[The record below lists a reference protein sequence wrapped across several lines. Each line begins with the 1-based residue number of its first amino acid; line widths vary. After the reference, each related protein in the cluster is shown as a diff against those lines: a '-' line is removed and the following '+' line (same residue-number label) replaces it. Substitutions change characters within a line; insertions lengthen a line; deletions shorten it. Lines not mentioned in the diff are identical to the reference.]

1 MLITEGTQATI
12 RELGHRLDSKLEG
25 AKTLEEAGQTFVNEV
40 YEQFRD
46 SISLLRLFVT
56 IPMVELPAEIQDF
69 ANRLVKGANG
79 STPLPPDSYV
89 LTLLGTTGIHRDWR
103 IRSRSKGHLGIPLVS
118 ADFVRAIPMLS
129 ALLRQLGF
137 DLGWLREDP
146 DIVARQM
153 GRLSGTFYVED
164 ASAAR
169 DNLSRPIIAAQDF
182 VKDCGIRTVFG
193 IGGGYITSA
202 KFFTCICFTT
212 QAIEKEQVIRFQSLS
227 GVFKTRTTKM
237 IADKC
242 RYFR

>member
-1 MLITEGTQATI
+1 
-12 RELGHRLDSKLEG
+12 
-25 AKTLEEAGQTFVNEV
+25 
-40 YEQFRD
+40 
-46 SISLLRLFVT
+46 
-56 IPMVELPAEIQDF
+56 
-69 ANRLVKGANG
+69 
-79 STPLPPDSYV
+79 
-89 LTLLGTTGIHRDWR
+89 
-103 IRSRSKGHLGIPLVS
+103 
-118 ADFVRAIPMLS
+118 
-129 ALLRQLGF
+129 
-137 DLGWLREDP
+137 
-146 DIVARQM
+146 M

>member
-12 RELGHRLDSKLEG
+12 RELGHRLDRKLED
-25 AKTLEEAGQTFVNEV
+25 ARTLEEAGQIFVDEV
-40 YEQFRD
+40 YEEFRD

-56 IPMVELPAEIQDF
+56 IPIVELPPEIQDF
-69 ANRLVKGANG
+69 ANRLAKGAN
-79 STPLPPDSYV
+79 SPTPLPPDSYI
-89 LTLLGTTGIHRDWR
+89 LTLLGTTGIYRDWR
-103 IRSRSKGHLGIPLVS
+103 IRSRSKGHLGIPLVT
-118 ADFVRAIPMLS
+118 ADFVETIPMLS
-129 ALLRQLGF
+129 ALLKQLGF
-137 DLGWLREDP
+137 DLGWLREEP

-169 DNLSRPIIAAQDF
+169 DSENRPIIAAQDF

-212 QAIEKEQVIRFQSLS
+212 QAIEKEQVVRFQSLS
-227 GVFKTRTTKM
+227 GVFKKGTAELIT
-237 IADKC
+237 DKS
-242 RYFR
+242 RYFK